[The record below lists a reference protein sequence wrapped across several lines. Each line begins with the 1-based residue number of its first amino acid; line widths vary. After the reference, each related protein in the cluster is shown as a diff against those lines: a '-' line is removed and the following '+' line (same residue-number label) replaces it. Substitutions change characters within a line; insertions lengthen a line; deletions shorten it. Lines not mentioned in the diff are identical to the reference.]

1 MAKVVITMKVLPDSP
16 ERNLDE
22 LRKAVEEKI
31 KSEGGAIYKE
41 SIEPIAFG
49 INAIVIAFVLDEDR
63 GSEGV
68 LEKVKAIE
76 GTGDVQITDMTRMME

>member
-16 ERNLDE
+16 ERNLEE
-22 LRKAVEEKI
+22 LRKQVEEKI
-31 KSEGGAIYKE
+31 KSEGGVLYKE

-49 INAIVIAFVLDEDR
+49 ISAVVISFIMDEDK

-68 LEKVKAIE
+68 LEAVRSIE
-76 GTGDVQITDMTRMME
+76 GTGDVQISDMTRMME